1 MKYKLKNRLFAALAL
16 SGASFCWPATTTFG
30 QDDDYGFIQAVESAK
45 DSPQTATVK
54 QLLQPPIVAGQASAL
69 QAKRVALMPQAK
81 SRPAINAGAAPVP
94 FASSNVYGGAYIP
107 QPANAGSASQ
117 ASFRELPGA
126 DSKAKQVGYSAQLL
140 MPQSQEG
147 VRAER
152 DVPPI
157 ITTASETASKPLTVN
172 SLPPIIG
179 VSAQDDLPPIVLMVQ
194 DPDEDSSEL
203 PPVVSSTGVQN
214 LVPPVVTGP
223 LDKSKSTPPLLPPV
237 RYADN
242 DSDTSMVESTYLMNA
257 AGSIGQQASNVQAS
271 GFGDG
276 PLAMQDA
283 PPAVNFGVAEP
294 MQASP
299 GALPG
304 QLDAPALDVPGL
316 IGPIDPVM
324 PEPVQLPT
332 ESPADMNQMMAPTVG
347 NGLPL
352 QPTVTDSPVFNSVVG
367 DASTMSGGSVCG
379 CQNCGTNG
387 CYNPSEIAGTFNSC
401 GCNSMARRYMI
412 AEVLYFDREDGFINN
427 SNFGT
432 LNNFDPEAGWRF
444 TIGRRTDSTRG
455 REISYMGTLA
465 IEQTRNAVQP
475 GGLIQS
481 RFVPADGFN
490 GGNMRA
496 FFNATEQSQAKE
508 TFLHSLEFNR
518 VKWGWDVMKSF
529 VGLRY
534 FLVDDSY
541 SMFSQSAAVA
551 PSFANPAGIPAEQG
565 FFQMDAVNHLIG
577 PHIGGELYYD
587 VGYRWSLSGFSKAG
601 IYANFNQFDTR
612 LVSNGVT
619 FVDAED
625 NNATISTSYEAGL
638 MAKYRLTQRAQF
650 RAGYNILWLGEMG
663 TVSDNLANRTN
674 QLGISLT
681 PSIGAGTSDSDDMF
695 FHGFSFGF
703 ELYR

>member
-30 QDDDYGFIQAVESAK
+30 QSDDYGFIQAV
-45 DSPQTATVK
+45 DSGGDFVQANTAK
-54 QLLQPPIVAGQASAL
+54 QLLTPPPIVAGQASARRE
-69 QAKRVALMPQAK
+69 KRIALMPQAK
-81 SRPAINAGAAPVP
+81 TRPAANANAAPMP
-94 FASSNVYGGAYIP
+94 FASSNVFGGAYVP
-107 QPANAGSASQ
+107 QQPSDSTASQ
-117 ASFRELPGA
+117 ATFREVPGA
-126 DSKAKQVGYSAQLL
+126 DSNARQVGYAAQML
-140 MPQSQEG
+140 MPQSPDG
-147 VRAER
+147 VTAQR

-157 ITTASETASKPLTVN
+157 ITTASPTASKQITPN
-172 SLPPIIG
+172 SLPPIVG
-179 VSAQDDLPPIVLMVQ
+179 ASDQDELPPIVLAVE
-194 DPDEDSSEL
+194 DPADYSSEL
-203 PPVVSSTGVQN
+203 PPVVSASETTDVSDSPAQ
-214 LVPPVVTGP
+214 
-223 LDKSKSTPPLLPPV
+223 LLPPV
-237 RYADN
+237 QYADN
-242 DSDTSMVESTYLMNA
+242 GSGTSMVESTYLMNA
-257 AGSIGQQASNVQAS
+257 AGGIADQSESVQAS
-271 GFGDG
+271 GFGLS

-283 PPAVNFGVAEP
+283 PPNFGSGTVESTQVPPSDLSAE
-294 MQASP
+294 
-299 GALPG
+299 
-304 QLDAPALDVPGL
+304 LDTPGL
-316 IGPIDPVM
+316 IGPIDPVL
-324 PEPVQLPT
+324 PAPLQLPT
-332 ESPADMNQMMAPTVG
+332 ESPVDMGQMMSPSTVG
-347 NGLPL
+347 NGLPI
-352 QPTVTDSPVFNSVVG
+352 QPSAVEAPVFNSVVS
-367 DASTMSGGSVCG
+367 DAPAMSGESVCG
-379 CQNCGTNG
+379 CQNCGTQG
-387 CYNPSEIAGTFNSC
+387 CYNPGEIAGTFNSC

-412 AEVLYFDREDGFINN
+412 AEVLYFDRQDGFINN

-481 RFVPADGFN
+481 RFVPSDGFN

-551 PSFANPAGIPAEQG
+551 PSALNPAGIPAEQG

-625 NNATISTSYEAGL
+625 NNATISGSYEAGL

-663 TVSDNLANRTN
+663 TVSDNLASRTTP
-674 QLGISLT
+674 LGISLT
-681 PSIGAGTSDSDDMF
+681 PSIGAETSDSDDMF